1 MDKTMGAKI
10 AFVAGWILA
19 AVVAFQSLWY
29 VNTDDPNI
37 ATVLVLAVY
46 FLSMFKATRRFTE
59 AAKMFPEARKA
70 WKAARGN

>member
-10 AFVAGWILA
+10 AFVAGWVFV

-46 FLSMFKATRRFTE
+46 FLSMFKATQRF
-59 AAKMFPEARKA
+59 F
-70 WKAARGN
+70 

>member
-10 AFVAGWILA
+10 AFVAGWVFV

-46 FLSMFKATRRFTE
+46 FLSMLKGYSAFF
-59 AAKMFPEARKA
+59 
-70 WKAARGN
+70 

>member
-10 AFVAGWILA
+10 AFVAGWVFV

-46 FLSMFKATRRFTE
+46 FLSMFKATQRFSE
-59 AAKMFPEARKA
+59 AVKMFPAA
-70 WKAARGN
+70 WKAVRGH